1 MTRLAELRFDGASP
15 VPVAHLSGELDLSNV
30 RDIGDAL
37 AQGVPAEATG
47 LVADLS
53 ELRHIDSAGVRMLF
67 ELRRQL
73 LRRRQSLAL
82 VVPERARIRDVL
94 ALAAVDQAVT
104 VETGVEAAVA
114 AVRAGAD
121 A

>member
-1 MTRLAELRFDGASP
+1 MTRLADLRFDDVGP

-37 AQGVPAEATG
+37 AQGVPAEAAG
-47 LVADLS
+47 LVVDLS

-73 LRRRQSLAL
+73 GRRRQSLAL
-82 VVPERARIRDVL
+82 AVPERARIRDVL
-94 ALAAVDQAVT
+94 ALAAVDQTVT
-104 VETGVEAAVA
+104 VEVAVDAAVA
-114 AVRAGAD
+114 AVHAGAD